1 MHLLRTTP
9 GGFVD
14 DTKGVI
20 RIDQRPADIVVL
32 SSADTTLSLLA
43 SVVPRLPAGFPS
55 VRLANVTYLRQPAS
69 VDFYVEDVLQHARV
83 VVVDHLGGEAYWPYG
98 IEQVVALAE
107 RKQQTLAMFSGDLQE
122 DPHLIARSTADAA
135 LCHQLWRY
143 LREGGPHNAEA
154 FLRCIAWRALG
165 FGREPA
171 LPVPLPAAALYHPSH
186 DTPTVA
192 DWQARWRAG
201 APVVAILFYKAHL
214 QAANTAVFD
223 ALIDALEARQMNPLP
238 IAITSLKDALSR
250 DVVEQLCAQHQASLV
265 LNTTAFAA
273 SAIDDPAPLAVAGD
287 APVLQVILSGGNRE
301 DWIKDNHGLNSRD
314 IAMHIALP
322 EVDGRIITRAISF
335 KGLAYRCPHTEVD
348 VVRYQPD
355 AGRVAFVAE
364 LSERWCRL
372 RALENA
378 DKKLALILANYP
390 VSEGRIGNG
399 VGLDTPASVV
409 GILDMLRDEGYRI
422 AAGEKLPADG
432 DALLDL
438 LTQGVTNDP
447 VVRDLR
453 PALQSLA
460 LADYQAHFAR
470 LPASLRDALNARWGA
485 AEHDPTVRHG
495 RFMIAGWRC
504 GNVFVGIQP
513 SRSREQNDYA
523 SYHDA
528 ELVPPH
534 AYLAFYFWL
543 RDQFGI
549 DAIVHVGKHGN
560 LEWLPG
566 KSVALSDACWPDA
579 ILGPMPHLY
588 PFIVNDP
595 GEGSQAKRR
604 AQAVIVDHLMP
615 PLTRAETYGPLQDL
629 ERQVDEYYEAL
640 MVDPRRAK
648 LLRRTILSTIV
659 EHRLHEELSIA
670 EPKGQ
675 DAEDALLTRV
685 DAWLCELKEAQ
696 IRDGLHTFGCS
707 PRGVQRRDTLLA
719 LGRYPIGDGQGANAG
734 LIDAL
739 ARDLGIDRLF
749 DPLTADWSAPWQG
762 EKPALLQQVSDAP
775 WRHNGDA
782 RERLELMAGTL
793 LGALCEAGGAGGAHA
808 GGDNRVT
815 AVSDT
820 VRHGDATAAP
830 TASASLARAAGPQ
843 THRVLERLRDD
854 VLPRLDACGPHE
866 MLQLKRGLEGRFV
879 PPGPSG
885 APSRGRP
892 DVLPTG
898 RNFYSVDT
906 RAIPTQAAWALGLK
920 SAQQLLERH
929 LQEHGDYPRAIGL
942 SVWGTATMRTGGD
955 DIAQALA
962 LLGVRPKWAPG
973 SHRVT
978 DFDIMPIAAF
988 DRPRIDVTLR
998 VSGFFRDAFPNVM
1011 HLFDAA
1017 VQAVADLDDE
1027 PEHLNPIRARVLRER
1042 DAWIARGVDAN
1053 EARKR
1058 ACWRVFSSRPGAYGA
1073 GLQEMIDTRQWQ
1085 NDADLADAYLA
1096 HGGYAYT
1103 QKISGEDA
1111 RHAFGTRLATLDVV
1125 LHNQDNREHDVLDSN
1140 DYYQFQGGMAA
1151 AVRHFSGSQP
1161 QLYHADHSNPNAPRV
1176 RTLNEEIARVI
1187 RSRVVNPK
1195 WLDGVKRHGYKGA
1208 AEIAATVDY
1217 LYGYDATARVIAD
1230 HQYALVA
1237 DAYLNDADTR
1247 AFLQAHNPHALHGI
1261 CERLVEAMQRGLW
1274 QEPGAYR
1281 EQIEQHLLA
1290 SEQQIEGTR

>member
-14 DTKGVI
+14 DTQGVI

-43 SVVPRLPAGFPS
+43 SVFPRLGEGFPS

-122 DPHLIARSTADAA
+122 DPNLLARSTAGAD

-154 FLRCIAWRALG
+154 FLRCIAYRALG
-165 FGREPA
+165 WGREPA
-171 LPVPLPAAALYHPSH
+171 PPRALPAASLYHPAC
-186 DTPTVA
+186 DTPTIA
-192 DWQARWRAG
+192 DWQARWRHD
-201 APVVAILFYKAHL
+201 APVAAILFYKAHL

-223 ALIDALEARQMNPLP
+223 ALIEALESEGVNPLP
-238 IAITSLKDALSR
+238 LAITSLKDAMSR
-250 DVVEQLCAQHQASLV
+250 DVVRSLCAQHNAALV

-273 SAIDDPAPLAVAGD
+273 SAIDDPEPPALAGD
-287 APVLQVILSGGNRE
+287 APVLQVILSGGNRD
-301 DWIKDNHGLNSRD
+301 DWQKDNQGLNSRD

-355 AGRVAFVAE
+355 FERVRFLAE
-364 LSERWCRL
+364 LSRRWCRL
-372 RALENA
+372 RSLDNA

-390 VSEGRIGNG
+390 MSEGRIGNG

-409 GILDMLRDEGYRI
+409 GILSMLRDEGYRV
-422 AAGEKLPADG
+422 AQVPDSG
-432 DALLDL
+432 DALLKK
-438 LTQGVTNDP
+438 LTEGVTNDP

-460 LADYQAHFAR
+460 LHDYLAYFNA
-470 LPASLRDALNARWGA
+470 LPAPVRDALNARWGA
-485 AEHDPTVRHG
+485 PETDPAVRRG

-504 GNVFVGIQP
+504 GHVFVGIQP
-513 SRSREQNDYA
+513 SRSREQGDYA

-543 RDQFGI
+543 RHQFGI
-549 DAIVHVGKHGN
+549 DALVHVGKHGN

-566 KSVALSDACWPDA
+566 KSVALSESCWPDL

-615 PLTRAETYGPLQDL
+615 PLTRAESYGPLQDL

-640 MVDPRRAK
+640 MVDPRRSK
-648 LLRRTILSTIV
+648 LLRRTILATIV
-659 EHRLHEELSIA
+659 EHRLYEELSLS
-670 EPKGQ
+670 EPKG
-675 DAEDALLTRV
+675 EDDEDRLLTRV

-696 IRDGLHTFGCS
+696 IRDGLHTFGQS
-707 PRGVQRRDTLLA
+707 PQGVQRRDTLLA
-719 LGRYPIGDGQGANAG
+719 LGRFPIGDGQGGKAG

-739 ARDLGIDRLF
+739 ARDLQIDHFF
-749 DPLTADWSAPWQG
+749 DPLSVDWSAAWTGPRP
-762 EKPALLQQVSDAP
+762 EILQRVSDAP
-775 WRHNGDA
+775 WRHCGDT
-782 RERLELMAGTL
+782 RERLELFAAQL
-793 LGALCEAGGAGGAHA
+793 LSAVCGEPDDTSNACAQ
-808 GGDNRVT
+808 NR
-815 AVSDT
+815 
-820 VRHGDATAAP
+820 
-830 TASASLARAAGPQ
+830 LPQ
-843 THRVLERLRDD
+843 AERVIERLRED
-854 VLPRLDACGPHE
+854 VLPRLDACGTQE
-866 MLQLKRGLEGRFV
+866 MMQLRRGLEGRFV

-885 APSRGRP
+885 SPSRGRP

-906 RAIPTQAAWALGLK
+906 RAIPTQAAWSLGLK
-920 SAQQLLERH
+920 SAQQLIERH
-929 LQEHGDYPRAIGL
+929 VQEQGDYPRAIGL

-978 DFDIMPIAAF
+978 DFEIMPIEAF

-998 VSGFFRDAFPNVM
+998 VSGFFRDAFANVM

-1017 VQAVADLDDE
+1017 VQAVAELDE
-1027 PEHLNPIRARVLRER
+1027 PAEVNPIRARVMRER
-1042 DAWIARGVDAN
+1042 DALIARGMDAA

-1058 ACWRVFSSRPGAYGA
+1058 AGWRVFSARPGAYGA
-1073 GLQEMIDTRQWQ
+1073 GLQDMIDSQHWQ
-1085 NDADLADAYLA
+1085 TDADLAHAYQA
-1096 HGGYAYT
+1096 WGGYAYT
-1103 QKISGEDA
+1103 QKSAGEEA
-1111 RHAFGTRLATLDVV
+1111 RQAFGARLAAMDVV
-1125 LHNQDNREHDVLDSN
+1125 LQNQDNREHDLLDSN
-1140 DYYQFQGGMAA
+1140 DYYQFQGGMVA
-1151 AVRHFSGSQP
+1151 AVRHLAGNQP
-1161 QLYHADHSNPNAPRV
+1161 SVYHADHSNPAAPRV
-1176 RTLNEEIARVI
+1176 RTLHEEIARVV

-1195 WLDGVKRHGYKGA
+1195 WIDGVKRHGYKGA

-1217 LYGYDATARVIAD
+1217 LYGYDATARVVAD

-1237 DAYLNDADTR
+1237 DAYLNDPHTR
-1247 AFLQAHNPHALHGI
+1247 EFLQQHNPHALHSI
-1261 CERLVEAMQRGLW
+1261 CERLMEAMQRGLW
-1274 QEPGAYR
+1274 QSPGDYR
-1281 EQIEQHLLA
+1281 TQVEQHLLA
-1290 SEQQIEGTR
+1290 SEQQIEGMQT

>member
-1 MHLLRTTP
+1 
-9 GGFVD
+9 
-14 DTKGVI
+14 
-20 RIDQRPADIVVL
+20 
-32 SSADTTLSLLA
+32 
-43 SVVPRLPAGFPS
+43 
-55 VRLANVTYLRQPAS
+55 
-69 VDFYVEDVLQHARV
+69 V

-98 IEQVVALAE
+98 IEQVVALAQ
-107 RKQQTLAMFSGDLQE
+107 RKWQTLAMFSGDLQE
-122 DPHLIARSTADAA
+122 DPNLLARSTASAE
-135 LCHQLWRY
+135 LCQQLWRY
-143 LREGGPHNAEA
+143 LREGGAQNAEA
-154 FLRCIAWRALG
+154 FLRCIAYCALG
-165 FGREPA
+165 WGHEPEPPRA
-171 LPVPLPAAALYHPSH
+171 LPAASLYHPER

-192 DWQARWRAG
+192 DWQARWRPD

-223 ALIDALEARQMNPLP
+223 ALIDALEAQGLNPLP
-238 IAITSLKDALSR
+238 LAITSLKDAMSR
-250 DVVEQLCAQHQASLV
+250 DVVQSLCAQHGVALV

-273 SAIDDPAPLAVAGD
+273 SSIDDPEPLALAGD
-287 APVLQVILSGGNRE
+287 APVFQVILSGGNRE
-301 DWIKDNHGLNSRD
+301 DWLKDNHGLNSRD
-314 IAMHIALP
+314 IAMHVALP

-335 KGLAYRCPHTEVD
+335 KGLAYRCARTQVD

-355 AGRVAFVAE
+355 LERVRFLAE
-364 LSERWCRL
+364 LSRRWCRL
-372 RALENA
+372 RSLDNA
-378 DKKLALILANYP
+378 DKKVALILANYP
-390 VSEGRIGNG
+390 MSEGRIGNG

-409 GILDMLRDEGYRI
+409 GILSMLRDEGYRV
-422 AAGEKLPADG
+422 GELPENG
-432 DALLDL
+432 DALLSR
-438 LTQGVTNDP
+438 LTEGVTNDP

-460 LADYQAHFAR
+460 LDDYLAHFNA
-470 LPASLRDALNARWGA
+470 LPASVRDALNARWGKP
-485 AEHDPTVRHG
+485 EQDPTLRRG

-504 GNVFVGIQP
+504 GQVFVGIQP
-513 SRSREQNDYA
+513 SRSREQGDYA

-543 RDQFGI
+543 RHQFGI

-566 KSVALSDACWPDA
+566 KSVALSDACWPDL

-615 PLTRAETYGPLQDL
+615 PLTRAESYGPLQDL

-648 LLRRTILSTIV
+648 LLRRTILTTIV
-659 EHRLHEELSIA
+659 EHRLHEELSLA
-670 EPKGQ
+670 APNGQ
-675 DAEDALLTRV
+675 NDEDALLTRV

-696 IRDGLHTFGCS
+696 IRDGLHTFGQS

-719 LGRYPIGDGQGANAG
+719 LGRFPIGDGQGGKAG
-734 LIDAL
+734 LTDAL
-739 ARDLGIDRLF
+739 ARDLRIDHLF
-749 DPLTADWSAPWQG
+749 DPLSVDWAAAWDGPR
-762 EKPALLQQVSDAP
+762 PDILQRVSDAP
-775 WRHNGDA
+775 WRHYGDT
-782 RERLELMAGTL
+782 RERLELLAGQL
-793 LGALCEAGGAGGAHA
+793 LRGVC
-808 GGDNRVT
+808 GDDCDDADRPQVL
-815 AVSDT
+815 
-820 VRHGDATAAP
+820 GDAD
-830 TASASLARAAGPQ
+830 ASLPQAAQ
-843 THRVLERLRDD
+843 VIARLRDD
-854 VLPRLDACGPHE
+854 VLPRLDACGPQE
-866 MLQLKRGLEGRFV
+866 MTQLKRGLEGRFV

-885 APSRGRP
+885 SPSRGRP

-906 RAIPTQAAWALGLK
+906 RAVPTQAAWALGLK
-920 SAQQLLERH
+920 SAQQLIERH

-978 DFDIMPIAAF
+978 DFEIMPIEAF

-998 VSGFFRDAFPNVM
+998 VSGFFRDAFANVM

-1017 VQAVADLDDE
+1017 VQAVAELDE
-1027 PEHLNPIRARVLRER
+1027 PAELNPIRARVQRER
-1042 DAWIARGVDAN
+1042 DALIARGMDPA

-1058 ACWRVFSSRPGAYGA
+1058 AGWRVFSARPGAYGA
-1073 GLQEMIDTRQWQ
+1073 GLQEMIDSRQWQ
-1085 NDADLADAYLA
+1085 TDADLANAYQA
-1096 HGGYAYT
+1096 WGGYAYA
-1103 QKISGEDA
+1103 QQSAGEEA
-1111 RHAFGTRLATLDVV
+1111 HHAFGARLAAMDVV
-1125 LHNQDNREHDVLDSN
+1125 LQNQDNREHDVLDSN
-1140 DYYQFQGGMAA
+1140 DYYQFQGGMVA
-1151 AVRHFSGSQP
+1151 AVRHLAGQQP
-1161 QLYHADHSNPNAPRV
+1161 RVYHADHSNPAAPRV
-1176 RTLNEEIARVI
+1176 RTLHEEIARVI

-1247 AFLQAHNPHALHGI
+1247 AFMQRHNPHALHSI
-1261 CERLVEAMQRGLW
+1261 CERLLEAMQRGLW
-1274 QEPGAYR
+1274 QQPGDYR
-1281 EQIEQHLLA
+1281 AQVETHLLA
-1290 SEQQIEGTR
+1290 SEQQIEGRQT

>member
-14 DTKGVI
+14 DTQGVI
-20 RIDQRPADIVVL
+20 RIDQRPADIVLL

-43 SVVPRLPAGFPS
+43 SVFPRLGDGFPS

-98 IEQVVALAE
+98 IEQVVVLAE

-122 DPHLIARSTADAA
+122 DPNLLARSTADAD

-143 LREGGPHNAEA
+143 LRDGGPQNAEA
-154 FLRCIAWRALG
+154 FLRCIAYRALG
-165 FGREPA
+165 WGHEPA
-171 LPVPLPAAALYHPSH
+171 PPRALPAASLYHPQR
-186 DTPTVA
+186 DTPTIA
-192 DWQARWRAG
+192 DWQARWRHD
-201 APVVAILFYKAHL
+201 APVAAILFYKAHL

-223 ALIDALEARQMNPLP
+223 ALIEALDAQGVNPLP
-238 IAITSLKDALSR
+238 IAITSLKDAMSR
-250 DVVEQLCAQHQASLV
+250 EVVQSLCAQHNAALV

-273 SAIDDPAPLAVAGD
+273 SAIDDPEPLALAGD

-301 DWIKDNHGLNSRD
+301 DWLKDNQGLNSRD

-355 AGRVAFVAE
+355 RERVNFIAE
-364 LSERWCRL
+364 LSRRWCRL
-372 RALENA
+372 RSLDNA

-390 VSEGRIGNG
+390 MSEGRIGNG

-409 GILDMLRDEGYRI
+409 GILSMLRDEGYRV
-422 AAGEKLPADG
+422 ATVPDNG
-432 DALLDL
+432 DALLQK
-438 LTQGVTNDP
+438 LTEGVTNDP

-453 PALQSLA
+453 PALQSFA
-460 LADYQAHFAR
+460 LADYLTHFNA
-470 LPASLRDALNARWGA
+470 LPAEARNALNARWGPP
-485 AEHDPTVRHG
+485 EHDPSVRRG

-504 GNVFVGIQP
+504 GHVFVGIQP
-513 SRSREQNDYA
+513 SRSREQGDYA

-543 RDQFGI
+543 RHQFGI
-549 DAIVHVGKHGN
+549 DAVVHVGKHGN

-566 KSVALSDACWPDA
+566 KSVALSDTCWPDL

-615 PLTRAETYGPLQDL
+615 PLTRAESYGPLQDL
-629 ERQVDEYYEAL
+629 ERLVDEYYEAL
-640 MVDPRRAK
+640 MVDPRRSK
-648 LLRRTILSTIV
+648 LLRRTILATIV
-659 EHRLHEELSIA
+659 EHKLHEELSLS
-670 EPKGQ
+670 EPKGE
-675 DAEDALLTRV
+675 DDEDALLTRV

-696 IRDGLHTFGCS
+696 IRDGLHTFGQS
-707 PRGVQRRDTLLA
+707 PQAVQRRDTLLA
-719 LGRYPIGDGQGANAG
+719 LARFPVGDGQGGNAG

-739 ARDLGIDRLF
+739 ARDLQIDHFF
-749 DPLTADWSAPWQG
+749 DPLSVDWSAAWTGPR
-762 EKPALLQQVSDAP
+762 PDILQQVSDAP
-775 WRHNGDA
+775 WRHCGDT
-782 RERLELMAGTL
+782 RERLELFAAEML
-793 LGALCEAGGAGGAHA
+793 RSLCEPQAHTDTDTANPLAKAPLPQAG
-808 GGDNRVT
+808 RVI
-815 AVSDT
+815 
-820 VRHGDATAAP
+820 
-830 TASASLARAAGPQ
+830 
-843 THRVLERLRDD
+843 ERLRND
-854 VLPRLDACGPHE
+854 VLPRLDACGTQE
-866 MLQLKRGLEGRFV
+866 MTHLRRGLEGRFV

-885 APSRGRP
+885 SPSRGRP

-906 RAIPTQAAWALGLK
+906 RAVPTQAAWSLGLK
-920 SAQQLLERH
+920 SAQQLIERH

-978 DFDIMPIAAF
+978 DFEIMPIEAF

-998 VSGFFRDAFPNVM
+998 VSGFFRDAFANVM

-1017 VQAVADLDDE
+1017 VQAVAELDE
-1027 PEHLNPIRARVLRER
+1027 PAELNPIRERVLRER
-1042 DAWIARGVDAN
+1042 DALIAHGMDAA

-1058 ACWRVFSSRPGAYGA
+1058 AGWRVFSARPGAYGA
-1073 GLQEMIDTRQWQ
+1073 GLQDMIDSQQWQ
-1085 NDADLADAYLA
+1085 TDADLANAYQA
-1096 HGGYAYT
+1096 WGGYAYT
-1103 QKISGEDA
+1103 QKSAGEEA
-1111 RHAFGTRLATLDVV
+1111 RHAFGTRLAAMDVV
-1125 LHNQDNREHDVLDSN
+1125 LQNQDNREHDLLDSN
-1140 DYYQFQGGMAA
+1140 DYYQFQGGMVA
-1151 AVRHFSGSQP
+1151 AVRHLAGNQP
-1161 QLYHADHSNPNAPRV
+1161 SVYHADHSNPAVPRV
-1176 RTLNEEIARVI
+1176 RTLHEEIARVV

-1195 WLDGVKRHGYKGA
+1195 WIDGVKRHGYKGA
-1208 AEIAATVDY
+1208 SEIAATVDY
-1217 LYGYDATARVIAD
+1217 LYGYDATARVVAD
-1230 HQYALVA
+1230 HQYALVT

-1247 AFLQAHNPHALHGI
+1247 EFLQRHNPHALHSI
-1261 CERLVEAMQRGLW
+1261 CERLLEAMQRGLW
-1274 QEPGAYR
+1274 QTPGDYR
-1281 EQIEQHLLA
+1281 AQVEQHLLA
-1290 SEQQIEGTR
+1290 SEQQIEGMQS

>member
-14 DTKGVI
+14 DTQGVI
-20 RIDQRPADIVVL
+20 RIDQQPADIVVL

-43 SVVPRLPAGFPS
+43 SVVPRLGDGFPS

-69 VDFYVEDVLQHARV
+69 VDFYVDDVLQHARV

-98 IEQVVALAE
+98 IEQVVALAQ

-122 DPHLIARSTADAA
+122 DPNLLARSTASAE
-135 LCHQLWRY
+135 LCQQLWRY
-143 LREGGPHNAEA
+143 LREGGPQNAEA
-154 FLRCIAWRALG
+154 FLRCIAYRALDW
-165 FGREPA
+165 GREPEPPRA
-171 LPVPLPAAALYHPSH
+171 LPAASLYHPER
-186 DTPTVA
+186 DMPTIA
-192 DWQARWRAG
+192 DWQARWRQD

-223 ALIDALEARQMNPLP
+223 ALIDALDAQGLNPLP
-238 IAITSLKDALSR
+238 LAITSLKDAMSR
-250 DVVEQLCAQHQASLV
+250 EVVQSLCAQHQAALV

-273 SAIDDPAPLAVAGD
+273 SAIDDPEPLALAGD

-301 DWIKDNHGLNSRD
+301 DWLKDNHGLNSRD

-355 AGRVAFVAE
+355 LERVRFLAE
-364 LSERWCRL
+364 LSGRWCRL
-372 RALENA
+372 RSLDNA

-390 VSEGRIGNG
+390 MSEGRIGNG

-409 GILDMLRDEGYRI
+409 GILSMLRDEGYRV
-422 AAGEKLPADG
+422 AELPEDS
-432 DALLDL
+432 DALLKK
-438 LTQGVTNDP
+438 LTEGVTNDP

-460 LADYQAHFAR
+460 LDDYLAHFNA
-470 LPASLRDALNARWGA
+470 LPASVRDALNARWGRP
-485 AEHDPTVRHG
+485 EQEPTLRRG

-504 GNVFVGIQP
+504 GQVFVGIQP
-513 SRSREQNDYA
+513 SRSREQGDYA

-543 RDQFGI
+543 RHQFGI
-549 DAIVHVGKHGN
+549 DAVVHVGKHGN

-566 KSVALSDACWPDA
+566 KSVALSDTCWPDL
-579 ILGPMPHLY
+579 ILGPLPHLY

-604 AQAVIVDHLMP
+604 AQAVIIDHLMP
-615 PLTRAETYGPLQDL
+615 PLTRAENYGPLQDL
-629 ERQVDEYYEAL
+629 ECQVDEYYEAL

-648 LLRRTILSTIV
+648 LLRRTILATIV
-659 EHRLHEELSIA
+659 EHRLHEELSLA
-670 EPKGQ
+670 APNGQ
-675 DAEDALLTRV
+675 DDEDALLTRV

-696 IRDGLHTFGCS
+696 IRDGLHTFGQS

-719 LGRYPIGDGQGANAG
+719 LGRFPIGDGQGGRAG
-734 LIDAL
+734 LTDAL
-739 ARDLGIDRLF
+739 ARDLRLDYLF
-749 DPLTADWSAPWQG
+749 DPLTVDWAAPWDG
-762 EKPALLQQVSDAP
+762 PRPDVLQQVSDAP
-775 WRHNGDA
+775 WRHYGDT
-782 RERLELMAGTL
+782 RERLELLAARL
-793 LGALCEAGGAGGAHA
+793 LVGVCGEDMDGVDSVQASPGWV
-808 GGDNRVT
+808 DNLLQAEQVI
-815 AVSDT
+815 A
-820 VRHGDATAAP
+820 
-830 TASASLARAAGPQ
+830 
-843 THRVLERLRDD
+843 RLRDD
-854 VLPRLDACGPHE
+854 VLPRLDACGPQE
-866 MLQLKRGLEGRFV
+866 ITQLKRGLEGRFV

-885 APSRGRP
+885 SPSRGRP

-906 RAIPTQAAWALGLK
+906 RAVPTQAAWALGLK
-920 SAQQLLERH
+920 SAQQLIERH

-978 DFDIMPIAAF
+978 DFEIMPIEVF

-998 VSGFFRDAFPNVM
+998 VSGFFRDAFANVM

-1017 VQAVADLDDE
+1017 VQAVAELDE
-1027 PEHLNPIRARVLRER
+1027 PADLNPIRARVLRER
-1042 DAWIARGVDAN
+1042 DALIARGMDPA

-1058 ACWRVFSSRPGAYGA
+1058 AGWRVFSARPGAYGA
-1073 GLQEMIDTRQWQ
+1073 GLQQMIDSRQWQ
-1085 NDADLADAYLA
+1085 TDADLANAYQA
-1096 HGGYAYT
+1096 WGGYAYA
-1103 QKISGEDA
+1103 QKSAGEEA
-1111 RHAFGTRLATLDVV
+1111 HHAFGARLAAMDVV
-1125 LHNQDNREHDVLDSN
+1125 LQNQDNREHDLLDSN
-1140 DYYQFQGGMAA
+1140 DYYQFQGGMVA
-1151 AVRHFSGSQP
+1151 AVRHLGGEQP
-1161 QLYHADHSNPNAPRV
+1161 RVYHADHSNPAAPRV
-1176 RTLNEEIARVI
+1176 RTLQEEIARVI

-1247 AFLQAHNPHALHGI
+1247 AFMQRHNVHALHSI
-1261 CERLVEAMQRGLW
+1261 CERLLEAMQRGLW
-1274 QEPGAYR
+1274 QEPGDYR
-1281 EQIEQHLLA
+1281 AQVEQHLLA
-1290 SEQQIEGTR
+1290 SEQQIEGTRT